1 MLRRSLLVLSLIM
14 LGNWWSLGYAGGT
27 VTTVSRIEILNRDK
41 FDRDYIIRLP
51 DPKVQLSVKMNGVRA
66 KDYSKYPEL
75 ITRDIRDI
83 PVVEKKAMKKEDL
96 RIIIQAQP
104 HLWLKCSDPKRE
116 SFPEEEIKV
125 SVDKVS
131 EAKIDC
137 PKGRG
142 LKIGTLGSDKRN
154 DDWAVFTLTERRDL
168 AKETEKQQYK
178 VITKEQQPEMVTVNT
193 AYWYQDE
200 KGLHSGEEQIK
211 IKTQILSQNF
221 STVAMGQLIFSS
233 LLAGL
238 DNTEFLSS
246 RMDQGNLLDLLPSL
260 SLLN

>member
-1 MLRRSLLVLSLIM
+1 MLRRSLFILSLMM
-14 LGNWWSLGYAGGT
+14 LGNWWSLSYAGGT
-27 VTTVSRIEILNRDK
+27 VTTVSRIEILNQDK
-41 FDRDYIIRLP
+41 YLRSYIIRLP
-51 DPKVQLSVKMNGVRA
+51 DPKVQLSLKMDGVRA

-75 ITRDIRDI
+75 ITKDIEDI
-83 PVVEKKAMKKEDL
+83 PVVEKKAMKREDL
-96 RIIIQAQP
+96 RVIIHAQP
-104 HLWLKCSDPKRE
+104 DLFLICSDPKRE

-125 SVDKVS
+125 SVRKVS

-137 PKGRG
+137 PKGQG
-142 LKIGTLGSDKRN
+142 LKIKTFGSDKRN

-193 AYWYQDE
+193 IYWYEDK
-200 KGLHSGEEQIK
+200 KGLQCDDEQIK

-221 STVAMGQLIFSS
+221 STVAMEQLIFSS

-238 DNTEFLSS
+238 DNAEFLSS
-246 RMDQGNLLDLLPSL
+246 RMDQGNLLPSL